1 LLVLAIE
8 PDSRQAAILKRVVR
22 ERARADITVVDSKDE
37 AIATIASRVPDL
49 ILVTALLSPR
59 DEEDLVGHLR
69 TLDEADHLQTITI
82 PLLATAGA
90 GGAEEEGGFFKKF
103 RRKKNEGGGVGCD
116 PWAFADQVNGYLR
129 AAAEARAARLSA
141 LAFEQG
147 HQLAPLSDL
156 LPEARGQES
165 EVRGQRPEAR
175 GRESEARGQRPEAR
189 GEAGGEA
196 ESAQGGVESIEDL
209 FRAPA
214 ASFGRANPAADVA
227 ELREQPHTPEP
238 VQETSSEP
246 RFNDPDYA
254 FSWRSSEKTEA
265 PKAKTQVRGP
275 RSKVRGQKSKV
286 QGPTSEVPGPASHPT
301 AEIAARADVPAHEP
315 ASVIL
320 PPVPVVPEPEP
331 VFVAPEPIAFVPE
344 PEPVLVAPEPIAFVP
359 EPEPVLAAPEPIAFV
374 PDPEPVLVAP
384 EPIALAP
391 EPVAVAPEPV
401 ISDLDAML
409 AELEHVAI
417 GSEAD
422 SAPEPIAAAPEP
434 VVETPEPVAAPPETV
449 VPPAKPSRW
458 RAFRSG
464 KKAPAP
470 DVVETPVAARAPEPP
485 PAPKAKAPPA
495 PPVVLRPLKR
505 LPPLA
510 MWAHIDEGIVVEAH
524 APPPHARHDDDDVAG
539 LIGALRVPAHVL
551 AVSYPRRPYI
561 HQVRS

>member
-1 LLVLAIE
+1 
-8 PDSRQAAILKRVVR
+8 
-22 ERARADITVVDSKDE
+22 
-37 AIATIASRVPDL
+37 
-49 ILVTALLSPR
+49 
-59 DEEDLVGHLR
+59 
-69 TLDEADHLQTITI
+69 
-82 PLLATAGA
+82 
-90 GGAEEEGGFFKKF
+90 
-103 RRKKNEGGGVGCD
+103 
-116 PWAFADQVNGYLR
+116 
-129 AAAEARAARLSA
+129 
-141 LAFEQG
+141 
-147 HQLAPLSDL
+147 
-156 LPEARGQES
+156 
-165 EVRGQRPEAR
+165 
-175 GRESEARGQRPEAR
+175 
-189 GEAGGEA
+189 
-196 ESAQGGVESIEDL
+196 VESIEDL

-344 PEPVLVAPEPIAFVP
+344 PEPVLVAPEPIA
-359 EPEPVLAAPEPIAFV
+359 
-374 PDPEPVLVAP
+374 
-384 EPIALAP
+384 
-391 EPVAVAPEPV
+391 
-401 ISDLDAML
+401 
-409 AELEHVAI
+409 
-417 GSEAD
+417 
-422 SAPEPIAAAPEP
+422 AAPEP